1 LPIAPAGL
9 FFDSCLFIL
18 KAGQDR
24 ARLRRVALMSDL
36 FKTILGDIRAAK
48 NRFNRLLGVGTIFI
62 LLGHFYVLEPYFAY
76 KAQEVRVRQALTE
89 REETLGK
96 LSDQVERTKR
106 ASEKA
111 HATLAELR
119 RRIEQYP
126 DHLRNTLPEIDRAVR
141 TGPAVQSFAQTA
153 PVQVSEMVVPP
164 HIKTFEAGVQ
174 WYVEQWFE
182 QLLTDLQNGVVNPIA
197 ELELD
202 GKGEERLRLRGMT
215 RAPME
220 RIRLY
225 LAGIDPDF
233 WRTYST
239 GKVPVARDLQQV
251 MRESFGPLEAEVTE
265 WLKKTTR
272 RFEVE
277 KKAAE
282 AMRAELEKSREQQK
296 KLESRITSLES
307 PMGRLPLSL
316 PDLIVLFPLLLVVIV
331 VMVVLA
337 FKKSGE
343 LCVSLW
349 EPFVQEQN
357 ERGLGAFR
365 HYTDCW
371 FLPPYSSVGSPL
383 VLIAWFMGIAVIFA
397 RGAFLIFGE
406 PELFASLT
414 GELNISKRNLFNA
427 AYLLGCVVI
436 LASACTSFLTV
447 RRLSRHIS
455 QRSPVE

>member
-1 LPIAPAGL
+1 MG
-9 FFDSCLFIL
+9 
-18 KAGQDR
+18 
-24 ARLRRVALMSDL
+24 DL
-36 FKTILGDIRAAK
+36 FKTILGDVRAGK
-48 NRFNRLLGVGTIFI
+48 NRFNRLLGVGTIFV

-76 KAQEVRVRQALTE
+76 KAQEVRVRQALSE
-89 REETLGK
+89 REETLAK

-106 ASEKA
+106 ASAQA

-119 RRIEQYP
+119 RRIENYP
-126 DHLRNTLPEIDRAVR
+126 DHLRDTLQEIDRAVR
-141 TGPAVQSFAQTA
+141 TGPAVQPFLQTA
-153 PVQVSEMVVPP
+153 PVQVRGMLVPS
-164 HIKTFEAGVQ
+164 HIKTFDAGVQ

-182 QLLTDLQNGVVNPIA
+182 QLLTDLQNGVVNPIS

-202 GKGEERLRLRGMT
+202 GEGGERLNLIGMSRG
-215 RAPME
+215 PME

-225 LAGIDPDF
+225 LAGIEPDF
-233 WRTYST
+233 WRSYAM
-239 GKVPVARDLQQV
+239 GKVPVARDLQQL
-251 MRESFGPLEAEVTE
+251 MRESFGPLETEVRE
-265 WLKKTTR
+265 WLNKTTR

-316 PDLIVLFPLLLVVIV
+316 PDLIVLFPLLVAVIL

-357 ERGLGAFR
+357 ERPLTAFR

-371 FLPPYSSVGSPL
+371 FLPPYSSVVSPL
-383 VLIAWFMGIAVIFA
+383 ILVAWFIGMAMIFA

-414 GELNISKRNLFNA
+414 GELNVSKRNLFNA

-436 LASACTSFLTV
+436 LGSACTCVLTV
-447 RRLSRHIS
+447 RRVSRYIS
-455 QRSPVE
+455 RQGLTKTAPDK